1 MDELLKSRF
10 LSLYSM
16 AIADGIL
23 EAKELETLYRIGSES
38 YKLTPEE
45 INSYVVSAGSS
56 FVAPD
61 KMEDRISILYE
72 LAEIAWADGV
82 IDKTEKDLLSRY
94 AIRLGFI
101 EENADEIADFMLEQV
116 QNGISKEEVINNI
129 LNA

>member
-23 EAKELETLYRIGSES
+23 EAKELETLYRIGRES
-38 YKLTPEE
+38 YELTPEE

-72 LAEIAWADGV
+72 LAEIAWADEV

-101 EENADEIADFMLEQV
+101 EENADKIADFMLEQV
-116 QNGISKEEVINNI
+116 KSGISKEVVINSI